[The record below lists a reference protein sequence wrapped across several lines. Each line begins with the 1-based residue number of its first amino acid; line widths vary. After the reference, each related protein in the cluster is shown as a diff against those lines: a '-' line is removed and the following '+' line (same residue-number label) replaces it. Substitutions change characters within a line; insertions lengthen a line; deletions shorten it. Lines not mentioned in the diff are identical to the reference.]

1 MQNNLR
7 RQRLM
12 AGVKYFL
19 QLSALL
25 FCLTLYAAT
34 AGKVDKGRVSTYGES
49 DWKSPP
55 LKTQSLTLTVTPPS
69 LRLGSDEATLTV
81 SGYMGTGGV
90 SFTTTTPT
98 ICSIDGSKVKNLT
111 AGACVMSATIAADSL
126 YDQATADATLTVLKK
141 QDTLSLATTQTKA
154 TVGEQLALGT
164 LMTVTR
170 GSSLLADSVTYTS
183 TTTSVCEV
191 SGGAV
196 KILAAGTCAL
206 TATRPGDKDY
216 ESFTSDEVTITTELG
231 EQEITMQL
239 CDASGSS
246 CSSETTIYTLDT
258 GDSAKKAVATGGNG
272 SGSISYESIITANCS
287 VDPVTGVITPTPLS
301 LTDERKE
308 CRIRA
313 TKVADSLY
321 KATTKD
327 VKYFVRRMDAE
338 FDLSV
343 ASEGKIAVGTQVT
356 ITSTI
361 PVVFSMWHKDNSLKS
376 NAQCKIVSEA
386 GETAVYE
393 ALTPGLCRVYGY
405 APRTDHYEATSQS
418 ILLSNETG
426 SQAALV
432 WVTLPTSITVGSGA
446 TTILAE
452 GGSGTG
458 SMSYTSTTPDT
469 CSISGTQLQ
478 VLAAGECEVQA
489 TKAED
494 SGYSVASVTGSVKVN
509 EALVVSTDRDTID
522 IDGVDGNGEP
532 LYATLGASGGSG
544 DAEAFITFSTTDE
557 SLCEIS
563 AGNKLYAT
571 APGSCEV
578 VATQDG
584 SVSAPTTVLITG
596 PVVEAPT
603 QTNQCGYSMG
613 GLDQELRWE
622 ACPWEQIK
630 VVTGPMNV
638 ADATAACR
646 LLNNEVDPSIGTIP
660 CEIDADGKA
669 VGCGWDILSSINY
682 GRTPTK
688 TKVMFRGEGYDYT
701 PALKE
706 WKGMTVAIGEQTIPF
721 TDLADKLSSPTD
733 GLDPSWWT
741 LGRDG
746 ETGFKSS
753 VTRKDGHKTY
763 SVRQIDPTHYSDL
776 GRIGGI
782 AKGCSGASC
791 PAGFDAD
798 TYKKW
803 VEDNHSDL
811 RPQLTW
817 QEVVEEMRSLA
828 PACHYGEDEDGTVS
842 DKAYRTTSIYSTMCK
857 QRCRAAI
864 DAGEACGINARQATY
879 QNAYELLLKQKDA
892 DGVYYYARNYWLQTN
907 SWNGQRDRHYFT
919 VNQKGRID
927 VLTNRP
933 NDYKNNE
940 YGNKNTWVV
949 GNTHTGGNKK
959 VMGAL
964 CVQTMY
970 DGNPFGLT
978 QAAYDSAATTDT
990 LSWGAINLEMKVGG
1004 GAQQIS
1010 ASRSSGSQTI
1020 YYKTQTS
1027 DVCTVSTDGRVTPLI
1042 AGSCIV
1048 SANSDSV
1055 PQINKTITVSR
1066 NVQTLTWQHNGT
1078 ALPSS
1083 PLLPLASSG
1092 DSFVMQAAPTG
1103 ATTVTYE
1110 SLSPTNCTVAS
1121 NAGAA
1126 TVTAIKD
1133 TGSCIIKATA
1143 PQTGGYNS
1151 ATAQTTLAISLK
1163 ANAISWDWDP
1173 TRGSPPFMMNMV
1185 EEVAFTATGQGTGAV
1200 TYTLTVGS
1208 WGLCQPTEG
1217 MTKGIAGSYAGNI
1230 KWIKDSPGGTA
1241 QKVCNIKVTQAA
1253 DGKFQEATQDYVIE
1267 FDYDYGMPDCADAGC
1282 QKNAGSIV
1290 TKADGQTDGYNAGLS
1305 FGAAFFCKDGYKCGE
1320 DGETI
1325 TIPTNQAQ
1333 AATFCAGLWPTGK
1346 WHLPTLGTNAA
1357 TSDLKIG
1364 KIYSVFTDRGLQ
1376 NRPFWRAGGNKK
1388 MQFDPNKKANDTTD
1402 SVNMIM
1408 CTTDLTQDWSEK

>member
-1 MQNNLR
+1 
-7 RQRLM
+7 M

-34 AGKVDKGRVSTYGES
+34 ANKVDKGRVSTYGES

-55 LKTQSLTLTVTPPS
+55 LKTQSLTLTVTPAS

-111 AGACVMSATIAADSL
+111 AGACVMSAIIAPDSL

-141 QDTLSLATTQTKA
+141 QVTLSLATTQTKA

-164 LMTVTR
+164 LMTATR

-301 LTDERKE
+301 ITDERTE

-338 FDLSV
+338 GYLSV

-361 PVVFSMWHKDNSLKS
+361 PVVFSVWHKDNSLKS
-376 NAQCKIVSEA
+376 SAQCKIVSEA
-386 GETAVYE
+386 GKTAVYE
-393 ALTPGLCRVYGY
+393 ALKPGLCRVYGY
-405 APRTDHYEATSQS
+405 APRTTNYEAASQS

-426 SQAALV
+426 SQAALE
-432 WVTLPTSITVGSGA
+432 WITLPTSITVGSGA

-478 VLAAGECEVQA
+478 VLATGECEVQA

-494 SGYSVASVTGSVKVN
+494 EGYSVASVTGSVKVN
-509 EALVVSTDRDTID
+509 EVLAVSTDRDTID
-522 IDGVDGNGEP
+522 IDDVDGNGEP

-544 DAEAFITFSTTDE
+544 DAEALITFSTADE

-563 AGNKLYAT
+563 AGNRLYAT
-571 APGSCEV
+571 ATGSCEV

-596 PVVEAPT
+596 PVAEAPT
-603 QTNQCGYSMG
+603 QTNLCGWSWRVTKRMY
-613 GLDQELRWE
+613 DWE
-622 ACPWEQIK
+622 TCPWEQIK

-660 CEIDADGKA
+660 CKIDADGKA
-669 VGCGWDILSSINY
+669 VGCGWDILSELNY

-688 TKVMFRGEGYDYT
+688 TKVAFRSSTYGYI

-706 WKGMTVAIGEQTIPF
+706 WHGMTVAIGERTIPF

-741 LGRDG
+741 LGREG
-746 ETGFKSS
+746 ETGFKSL

-763 SVRQIDPTHYSDL
+763 SAQQISSSSDGARL
-776 GRIGGI
+776 NRI

-803 VEDNHSDL
+803 VSDNHSDL

-817 QEVVEEMRSLA
+817 PEILEEARSLA
-828 PACHYGEDEDGTVS
+828 PACHYGEDEDGTIS
-842 DKAYRTTSIYSTMCK
+842 SKAYKQMGSICK

-864 DAGEACGINARQATY
+864 DAGESCGLNARTATL
-879 QNAYELLLKQKDA
+879 QNAAELLFKQKDA
-892 DGVYYYARNYWLQTN
+892 DGVYHYGRSHSYEWRGI
-907 SWNGQRDRHYFT
+907 SWYSQPERHYFN
-919 VNQKGRID
+919 VSQKGRID

-940 YGNKNTWVV
+940 YGNENEWVV
-949 GNTHTGGNKK
+949 RNTHTGGNKK

-990 LSWGAINLEMKVGG
+990 LSWGAINLAMKVGG
-1004 GAQQIS
+1004 GTQQIS
-1010 ASRSSGSQTI
+1010 ASRSAGSQTI
-1020 YYKTQTS
+1020 YYKTETS
-1027 DVCTVSTDGRVTPLI
+1027 DVCTVTTTGTVTPLI
-1042 AGSCIV
+1042 SGSCIV

-1083 PLLPLASSG
+1083 PLLPPLSSG

-1173 TRGSPPFMMNMV
+1173 TMDSPPFMMNMV

-1282 QKNAGSIV
+1282 QKNAGTIV

-1364 KIYSVFTDRGLQ
+1364 KIYTVFTARGLQ
-1376 NRPFWRAGGNKK
+1376 NKPFWRAGGNKK
-1388 MQFDPNKKANDTTD
+1388 MRFDPNKKANDTTD